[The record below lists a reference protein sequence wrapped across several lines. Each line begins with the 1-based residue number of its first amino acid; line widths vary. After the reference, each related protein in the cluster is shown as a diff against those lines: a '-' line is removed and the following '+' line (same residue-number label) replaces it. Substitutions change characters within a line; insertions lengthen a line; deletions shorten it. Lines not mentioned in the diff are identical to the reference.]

1 MRSLTVEEVNDAFR
15 DTLERSLITV
25 IVGTWEDVASALQE
39 GVEDSIH
46 RISYRELLDFK
57 ASERVAYAEVE
68 DLEFIVCIVNEALR
82 EMGHLIWM
90 VGCDKCFIGAFY
102 FHQQAPGSSSSAA

>member
-1 MRSLTVEEVNDAFR
+1 MCDLFDAARTDGFTQEELNQMRSARLKGMLFLVETAIKRLDLEMAKEWIHFDRVENTAAMGSLTVEEVNDAFR

-46 RISYRELLDFK
+46 RISYGELL
-57 ASERVAYAEVE
+57 
-68 DLEFIVCIVNEALR
+68 
-82 EMGHLIWM
+82 
-90 VGCDKCFIGAFY
+90 
-102 FHQQAPGSSSSAA
+102 